1 MKKIIFLT
9 LAAVGFVSC
18 EKDEKATVSTESANI
33 TAEVSA
39 TTFTL
44 DKTKAG
50 ENALTVSWN
59 KTALNVA
66 TPVRYNVTLSY
77 NGNSQSTELTTHTS
91 TTLTVATL
99 NTLCMKLGMP
109 VDTATPVEL
118 KANVVLGDKKI
129 VASSAP
135 KTLTITRYN
144 QDFYIVGDASYV
156 GWNANKAQ
164 QLYQEE
170 DGVNYAIYTYLVKE
184 QEFRFLG
191 QQDWNPANYSLE
203 ELGVRDNYK
212 YFKKYTNKYLQKGG
226 TGNDGTIENIKFY
239 GETGIY
245 KVSIN
250 ITDQSLTIEET
261 TADYK
266 PEHIYLVGDGV
277 SGTPKWKIENP
288 VEMTKTA
295 EGVFETTVVLQPG
308 AEFKFFGQKSW
319 SGKQWGNFTKDVAGD
334 TRYLAPKDNS
344 NIKFNGDGSSNYK
357 ITVNVKAGTYSVV
370 KQ

>member
-33 TAEVSA
+33 KAEVSA

-50 ENALTVSWN
+50 DNALTVSWN

-77 NGNSQSTELTTHTS
+77 NGNSQSTALTTQTS
-91 TTLTVATL
+91 TTLTVAAL

-144 QDFYIVGDASYV
+144 QDFYIVGAASYV

-164 QLYQEE
+164 QLYQQE
-170 DGVNYAIYTYLVKE
+170 DGVNYAIYTYLAKE

-226 TGNDGTIENIKFY
+226 AGNDGTIENIKFY
-239 GETGIY
+239 GETGVY

-266 PEHIYLVGDGV
+266 PDHIYLVGDGV
-277 SGTPKWKIENP
+277 SGTPKWKI
-288 VEMTKTA
+288 
-295 EGVFETTVVLQPG
+295 
-308 AEFKFFGQKSW
+308 
-319 SGKQWGNFTKDVAGD
+319 
-334 TRYLAPKDNS
+334 
-344 NIKFNGDGSSNYK
+344 
-357 ITVNVKAGTYSVV
+357 
-370 KQ
+370 

>member
-18 EKDEKATVSTESANI
+18 EKDEKTTVSTESANI

-50 ENALTVSWN
+50 EDALTVSWN

-77 NGNSQSTELTTHTS
+77 NGNSQSTALTTNTS
-91 TTLTVATL
+91 TTFTVAAL

-129 VASSAP
+129 IASSTP

-156 GWNANKAQ
+156 GWDANIAQ

-170 DGVNYAIYTYLVKE
+170 DGVNYAIYTYLAKDK
-184 QEFRFLG
+184 EFRFLG
-191 QQDWNPANYSLE
+191 QQGWDPANYSLE
-203 ELGVRDNYK
+203 ELGVIDNYK
-212 YFKKYTNKYLQKGG
+212 YFKKYTNKYLQKGK
-226 TGNDGTIENIKFY
+226 TRDDGAIENIKFN

-250 ITDQSLTIEET
+250 ITEQSLTIEKT

-288 VEMTKTA
+288 VEMTKTD

-319 SGKQWGNFTKDVAGD
+319 SGKEWGNFTKDVAGD

>member
-18 EKDEKATVSTESANI
+18 EKDDKATVSTESANI

-77 NGNSQSTELTTHTS
+77 NGNSQSTALTTHTS

-144 QDFYIVGDASYV
+144 QDFYIVGAASYV

-170 DGVNYAIYTYLVKE
+170 DGIHYSIYTYLKKE
-184 QEFRFLG
+184 EAFRFLG
-191 QQDWNPANYSLE
+191 QQDWNPVNYSLDE
-203 ELGVRDNYK
+203 VGIRSDYK
-212 YFKKYTNKYLQKGG
+212 YFKKYTNKFLQK
-226 TGNDGTIENIKFY
+226 DGDENMKFY
-239 GETGIY
+239 GETGVY

-295 EGVFETTVVLQPG
+295 EGVFETIVVLQPG